1 MNDELK
7 QKLIDWG
14 VDWGDVSERFLG
26 NENLVITFMM
36 KFLNDKSMDLLT
48 ENIAKED
55 IEESFKAVHTLKGV
69 AGNLGMKAM
78 LPDVSNL
85 TELLCTGKFDGAKE
99 MYDKIKVKYDSLVA
113 ILSEYKDKV

>member
-69 AGNLGMKAM
+69 AGNLSMKGMLKDLVPVVEILRIGSTEGIDDYIKAISDDNVKI
-78 LPDVSNL
+78 LDVINKL
-85 TELLCTGKFDGAKE
+85 
-99 MYDKIKVKYDSLVA
+99 
-113 ILSEYKDKV
+113 